1 MSKQKLGRGLG
12 AILDDVEEAYRQDME
27 GNHVSVKEIPLDKIT
42 PNVYQP
48 RKHFNQEALQ
58 SLSDSIV
65 KHGLLQP
72 IVVVKKDDGYMIIA
86 GERRFRA
93 SGLAGLETIEAI
105 VADFESKNLRELALI
120 ENIQREDLTPIELAS
135 SYKELIS
142 EYMITQ
148 EELSDIVCKSR
159 SHIANT
165 MRLLTLS
172 DYTKELLNLGKITQ
186 GHAKV
191 LVGLDVQSEKL
202 IVDTIVG
209 QKLSVRECEDL
220 IKRVKT
226 QNTNLDAKSNLEKS
240 ETLYKKVD
248 EVVLKVK
255 KCGFNI
261 KRSGD
266 KVVINFKDDSNIEE
280 FLRFFK

>member
-248 EVVLKVK
+248 EVVSKVK

>member
-1 MSKQKLGRGLG
+1 MAKQKLGRGLG
-12 AILDDVEEAYRQDME
+12 AILDDVEEAYRQDVE
-27 GNHVSVKEIPLDKIT
+27 GNQAIVKEIYLDEIS
-42 PNVYQP
+42 PNIFQP
-48 RKHFNQEALQ
+48 RKHFNPEALQ
-58 SLSDSIV
+58 SLSDSIA

-72 IVVVKKDDGYMIIA
+72 IVVVEKDGGYMIIA

-93 SGLAGLETIEAI
+93 SKLAGLEKIEAI

-120 ENIQREDLTPIELAS
+120 ENIQRENLTPIELAN
-135 SYKELIS
+135 SYKELIG
-142 EYMITQ
+142 EYKITQ

-165 MRLLTLS
+165 MRLLSLTE
-172 DYTKELLNLGKITQ
+172 YTKDILNQGKITQ

-191 LVGLDVQSEKL
+191 LVGLDPQSEKL

-226 QNTNLDAKSNLEKS
+226 QNKTSTTQSKLEESAIVNGRVDNVVNKLTNL
-240 ETLYKKVD
+240 
-248 EVVLKVK
+248 
-255 KCGFNI
+255 GFNI
-261 KRSGD
+261 KRNRD
-266 KVVINFKDDSNIEE
+266 KVVIDFENDSKIEE
-280 FLRFFK
+280 FLNFFK

>member
-1 MSKQKLGRGLG
+1 MAKQKLGRGLG
-12 AILDDVEEAYRQDME
+12 AILDDVEEAYRQDVE
-27 GNHVSVKEIPLDKIT
+27 GEQALVREISLEKIR
-42 PNVYQP
+42 PNIFQP
-48 RKHFNQEALQ
+48 RKHFNPEALQ

-72 IVVVKKDDGYMIIA
+72 IVVVEKDSGYMIIA

-93 SGLAGLETIEAI
+93 SKLAGLEKIEAI
-105 VADFESKNLRELALI
+105 IADFESKNLRELALI
-120 ENIQREDLTPIELAS
+120 ENIQRENLTPIELAS

-142 EYMITQ
+142 EYKITQ

-165 MRLLTLS
+165 MRLLSLTE
-172 DYTKELLNLGKITQ
+172 YTKELLNQGKITQ

-191 LVGLDVQSEKL
+191 LVGLDSSSEKL

-226 QNTNLDAKSNLEKS
+226 QNISLDTKSKLKES
-240 ETLYKKVD
+240 EILNTKVD
-248 EVVLKVK
+248 NVVDIVK
-255 KCGFNI
+255 NLGFNV
-261 KRSGD
+261 KRNRD
-266 KVVINFKDDSNIEE
+266 KVVINFENDSKIDE